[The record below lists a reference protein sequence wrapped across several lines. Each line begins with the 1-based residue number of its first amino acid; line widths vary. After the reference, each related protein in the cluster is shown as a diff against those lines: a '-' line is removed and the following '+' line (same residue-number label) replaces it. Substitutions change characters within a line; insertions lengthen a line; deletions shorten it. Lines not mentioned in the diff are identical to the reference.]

1 MNHHAFKLDPWP
13 ARQRIG
19 IGIGANAG
27 DAVAAM
33 ARCGPPERRSACSK
47 LATAPRRQ
55 NPAFRYRYLS
65 TAMLTLSTALTAAPA
80 DRFAWRWPL
89 RLNAHADLHQL
100 TLSPEI
106 YGSLYRQDLGDL
118 LLFDV
123 DGAAV
128 TFGPM
133 PPDPE
138 PPWQHTPWL
147 LRMDALFQQPITPP
161 NDLTLAPEQYAVR
174 LVARLHS
181 QVPAGT
187 PIIGLRLQWT
197 DANGIGPAPQFRLAA
212 TPAGG
217 TLWPSTV
224 QSQQFDRALGQG
236 ETRLQVSA
244 ISASDFV
251 LLIEPVRS
259 SLRLTS
265 VLAEYQSDPDADADQ
280 QLIELRPTHFA
291 DQTAHDFGYLLA
303 GGFPVS
309 GAEFDLGAAGN
320 LSALT
325 LLSRDRDQPWWQLQ
339 GSTTAFAMQVDKAT
353 LKQNRLYFPPTRQ
366 RQWLLQSQPPLKQAP
381 RIRLRYRPD
390 RFLIAHGGP
399 ADLVL
404 VGGNRDVQRPH
415 YPVPAVIQAMQAQL
429 GRSWTPPS
437 ASLGARVRVRGAAAL
452 LPPPPAPPYRQWVLW
467 AVLVIAAAAVAT
479 MAGSLL
485 RQSKTPGPR

>member
-1 MNHHAFKLDPWP
+1 MNHTALKLDRWQL
-13 ARQRIG
+13 RQRLG
-19 IGIGANAG
+19 FGANAG
-27 DAVAAM
+27 EYIAAM
-33 ARCGPPERRSACSK
+33 ARCGPPERRSAWSTCA
-47 LATAPRRQ
+47 ATPRRQ
-55 NPAFRYRYLS
+55 RHTFGYRYLS
-65 TAMLTLSTALTAAPA
+65 TALLTLSTALAAAPA
-80 DRFAWRWPL
+80 DPFGWRWPL
-89 RLNAHADLHQL
+89 RLNADADLHQL
-100 TLSPEI
+100 TLTPEI
-106 YGSLYRQDLGDL
+106 YASLYRQDLGDL
-118 LLFDV
+118 LLFDA

-147 LRMDALFQQPITPP
+147 LRMDGLIQQPIAQPS
-161 NDLTLAPEQYAVR
+161 DLTLAPEQYAVR
-174 LVARLHS
+174 LLARLHS

-197 DANGIGPAPQFRLAA
+197 DANGIGPAPQFRLAE
-212 TPAGG
+212 TPAGA
-217 TLWPSTV
+217 TLGRTTV

-244 ISASDFV
+244 MSASDFV

-265 VLAEYQSDPDADADQ
+265 VLAEYQSDTDADADQ
-280 QLIELRPTHFA
+280 QQVELTPTHFA
-291 DQTAHDFGYLLA
+291 DQTANDFGYLLA
-303 GGFPVS
+303 GGFPANS
-309 GAEFDLGAAGN
+309 AEFDLGVAGN
-320 LSALT
+320 LSTLT
-325 LLSRDRDQPWWQLQ
+325 LLSRDREQPWWQLQ
-339 GSTTAFAMQVDKAT
+339 GNTTAFAVQVEQAT

-390 RFLIAHGGP
+390 RFLIAHAGP

-404 VGGNRDVQRPH
+404 VGGNRNVQRPH
-415 YPVPAVIQAMQAQL
+415 YPVAAVIHAMQAEL

-437 ASLGARVRVRGAAAL
+437 ASLGARIRVRGAAAL
-452 LPPPPAPPYRQWVLW
+452 LPPKPAPPYRQWLLW
-467 AVLVIAAAAVAT
+467 AVLVIAAAAVAA

-485 RQSKTPGPR
+485 RQSKTPGQR